1 MHNDFTITLEDGY
14 VQVLSEGEKDYEF
27 AEKLWT
33 AVVAFCKQHN
43 CYQILG
49 ISNTSR
55 PMEAV
60 DGYDHA
66 RLFRDLGIS
75 HEYRIAWVELREDAK
90 DMTAFI
96 ETVLV
101 NRGLPG
107 RLFSSVQE
115 AKDWLLHDGDT
126 S

>member
-1 MHNDFTITLEDGY
+1 MRNEITITLEDGY
-14 VQVLSEGEKDYEF
+14 VQVLSDGEKDYEF

-33 AVVAFCKQHN
+33 AVVSFCKEHD
-43 CYQILG
+43 CYRILG
-49 ISNTSR
+49 IADTSR

-60 DGYDHA
+60 DGYDLA

-75 HEYRIAWVELREDAK
+75 HEYRIAWVELREDAR
-90 DMTAFI
+90 DVTSFI

-107 RLFSSVQE
+107 RLFSSADE
-115 AKDWLLHDGDT
+115 AKDWLLHDVK
-126 S
+126 

>member
-1 MHNDFTITLEDGY
+1 MRNEITITLEGDY
-14 VQVLSEGEKDYEF
+14 VQVLADGEKDYEY

-33 AVVAFCKQHN
+33 AVVAFCQERD
-43 CYQILG
+43 CYRILG
-49 ISNTSR
+49 IANTSS

-75 HEYRIAWVELREDAK
+75 HEYRIAWVELRAHAK
-90 DMTAFI
+90 DMAAFI

-107 RLFSSVQE
+107 RLFSSVDE
-115 AKDWLLHDGDT
+115 AKDWLLHDVK
-126 S
+126 